1 MGYKI
6 AGRWPKHLAR
16 FTLPLP
22 CLNRQPEARV
32 NPRHVLLPLLLLLL
46 LFLLLLLLLLL
57 YPLLH
62 SRRPVALVLYSIF
75 DFFQSYSRNQT
86 LTFYI

>member
-32 NPRHVLLPLLLLLL
+32 NPSCVAATVIVATADPVVVAIVAVVSSVAQ
-46 LFLLLLLLLLL
+46 
-57 YPLLH
+57 PA
-62 SRRPVALVLYSIF
+62 SRCVSIV
-75 DFFQSYSRNQT
+75 
-86 LTFYI
+86 

>member
-16 FTLPLP
+16 FMLPLP

-32 NPRHVLLPLLLLLL
+32 NPSCVAATVIVATAVRVVVAILAVVSSVAQPA
-46 LFLLLLLLLLL
+46 
-57 YPLLH
+57 
-62 SRRPVALVLYSIF
+62 SRCVSIV
-75 DFFQSYSRNQT
+75 
-86 LTFYI
+86 

>member
-16 FTLPLP
+16 FMLPLP

-32 NPRHVLLPLLLLLL
+32 NPSCVAATVIVATAVPVVVAIVAVVSSVAQ
-46 LFLLLLLLLLL
+46 
-57 YPLLH
+57 PA
-62 SRRPVALVLYSIF
+62 SRCVSIV
-75 DFFQSYSRNQT
+75 
-86 LTFYI
+86 

>member
-32 NPRHVLLPLLLLLL
+32 NPSCVAATVIVATAVPVVVAIAVAIVAVVSSVAQ
-46 LFLLLLLLLLL
+46 
-57 YPLLH
+57 PA
-62 SRRPVALVLYSIF
+62 SRCVSIV
-75 DFFQSYSRNQT
+75 
-86 LTFYI
+86 

>member
-32 NPRHVLLPLLLLLL
+32 NPSCVAATVIVAT
-46 LFLLLLLLLLL
+46 
-57 YPLLH
+57 
-62 SRRPVALVLYSIF
+62 PVAVVVAIAVSIVAVVSSVA
-75 DFFQSYSRNQT
+75 QPASRCVS
-86 LTFYI
+86 IV

>member
-32 NPRHVLLPLLLLLL
+32 NPSCVAATIIVAAVVVVVMAVAIIAVVSSVAQPA
-46 LFLLLLLLLLL
+46 
-57 YPLLH
+57 
-62 SRRPVALVLYSIF
+62 SRCVCIEYF
-75 DFFQSYSRNQT
+75 
-86 LTFYI
+86 LTFF

>member
-32 NPRHVLLPLLLLLL
+32 NPSCVAATVIFATAVPVVVAIVAVVSSVAQ
-46 LFLLLLLLLLL
+46 
-57 YPLLH
+57 PA
-62 SRRPVALVLYSIF
+62 SRCVSIV
-75 DFFQSYSRNQT
+75 
-86 LTFYI
+86 

>member
-32 NPRHVLLPLLLLLL
+32 NPSCVAATVIVATAVPVVVANVAVVSSVAQ
-46 LFLLLLLLLLL
+46 
-57 YPLLH
+57 PA
-62 SRRPVALVLYSIF
+62 SRCVSIV
-75 DFFQSYSRNQT
+75 
-86 LTFYI
+86 